1 MLDTSSEFSASLHT
15 DLPLPT
21 VKPWKTQVRDVT
33 RVVVREMAVQTLDP
47 AFTYQWAE
55 GEHAGPR
62 REAWALGACRGH
74 PGSTVESFGSSS
86 VPSWRAS
93 GPHFLFQG

>member
-1 MLDTSSEFSASLHT
+1 MLDTSSECSASLHT

-21 VKPWKTQVRDVT
+21 VKPWKKQVRDVT

-62 REAWALGACRGH
+62 REARALGVCCGH
-74 PGSTVESFGSSS
+74 PGSTVESFRSSS